1 MLLPALLLIVS
12 ANPEPVKVASPGF
25 RVVDISADKG
35 AFYSEH
41 FANRMLAAGISI
53 VTQREIS
60 EMIGLERQKQLLGCS
75 EGNECMVE
83 LANALGVNGI
93 LLGDVAKLGNRYQ
106 ISLKVIDAGN
116 GQALSVK
123 SFRANDEEALIDGL
137 SSAASEMAIELQRRF
152 GRVPVAVAPTSSGGG
167 VSKSTWWIPALGGA
181 LAVGAGALCLGFAH
195 GEAAQLEPS
204 QLPATLTETQANDI
218 VNRGRGLQTA
228 AVVLFAVGAA
238 AAVGSVGIAVF
249 GTETRVLATVTPEGG
264 AFSIA
269 GSFP

>member
-25 RVVDISADKG
+25 RVVDISAEKG

-93 LLGDVAKLGNRYQ
+93 LLGDVAKLGSRFQ

-123 SFRANDEEALIDGL
+123 SFRANDEEGLIDGL
-137 SSAASEMAIELQRRF
+137 SSAAVEMAIELQRRF
-152 GRVPVAVAPTSSGGG
+152 GRVPIATAPPSGG
-167 VSKSTWWIPALGGA
+167 VSKSSWWIPAVGGA
-181 LAVGAGALCLGFAH
+181 LAVGAGALCLGFSR
-195 GEAAQLEPS
+195 GDYAQLD
-204 QLPATLTETQANDI
+204 PAVPGTLSEMQANELA
-218 VNRGRGLQTA
+218 NRGKGLQTA

-238 AAVGSVGIAVF
+238 AAVSSAGIAVF
-249 GTETRVLATVTPEGG
+249 GTETRVMAAVTPEGG
-264 AFSIA
+264 VFSVA

>member
-25 RVVDISADKG
+25 RVVDISAEKG

-41 FANRMLAAGISI
+41 FANRMLAAGIAV

-75 EGNECMVE
+75 EGNQCMVE

-93 LLGDVAKLGNRYQ
+93 LLGDVAKLGSRFQ

-137 SSAASEMAIELQRRF
+137 SSAANEMAIELQRRF
-152 GRVPVAVAPTSSGGG
+152 GRVPVATAAPSGGG
-167 VSKSTWWIPALGGA
+167 VSKTTWWIPAVGGA
-181 LAVGAGALCLGFAH
+181 LLVGAGALCLGLSR
-195 GEAAQLEPS
+195 GDYAQLDPS
-204 QLPATLTETQANDI
+204 QPPATLTETQANEI
-218 VNRGRGLQTA
+218 AARGKGLQTA

-238 AAVGSVGIAVF
+238 AAVSAAGIAVF
-249 GTETRVLATVTPEGG
+249 GTETRVIATVTPEGG